1 MDAEQMV
8 KEFTDQLK
16 EQKATIVELEKQLG
30 NRKEQVLRLEGA
42 IEANRKMD
50 QIPDFPEHLRKAIT
64 HMLHAHH
71 GEWSPIKPKSLEAIT
86 LHHID
91 YLFSRLDPCFESLED
106 REGEWGKEKLK
117 ALGNGYAWIGA
128 APVEE

>member
-1 MDAEQMV
+1 MSWNITSDINPGSQEL
-8 KEFTDQLK
+8 T
-16 EQKATIVELEKQLG
+16 QKYK
-30 NRKEQVLRLEGA
+30 K
-42 IEANRKMD
+42 
-50 QIPDFPEHLRKAIT
+50 
-64 HMLHAHH
+64 
-71 GEWSPIKPKSLEAIT
+71 IKPKSLEAIT